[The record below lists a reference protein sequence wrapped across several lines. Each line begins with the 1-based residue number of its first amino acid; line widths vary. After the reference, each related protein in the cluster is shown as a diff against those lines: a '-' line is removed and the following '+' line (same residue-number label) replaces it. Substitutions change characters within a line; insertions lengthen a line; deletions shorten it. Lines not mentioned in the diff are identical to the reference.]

1 MTDPV
6 LHLLAGP
13 NGAGKSTFFARV
25 LGPITHLRF
34 VNADEIAAAHW
45 PGREVEHAYEAA
57 AIAADERQGLIE
69 ARQSFVTETVFSHE
83 SKVELLRRAEAAGY
97 RTMLHILMVPVDL
110 AVVRVALR
118 VEEGGHD
125 VPEDKIR
132 GRHARLW
139 SHVREAI
146 GVVDEAIVYDSSSA
160 VGYRRVASY
169 LDGHL
174 VGEPEWPPWAPDALK
189 QVGRGRR
196 ATGIDPGA

>member
-1 MTDPV
+1 VTDPV
-6 LHLLAGP
+6 LHLIAGP

-25 LGPITHLRF
+25 LGPITHLPF
-34 VNADEIAAAHW
+34 VNADEIAALRW
-45 PGREVEHAYEAA
+45 PGQEVEHAYEAA
-57 AIAADERQGLIE
+57 ALAAEERDARIT

-97 RTMLHILMVPVDL
+97 RTTLHVLMIPVDL
-110 AVVRVALR
+110 AVVRVGLR

-125 VPEDKIR
+125 VPEEKIR

-139 SHVREAI
+139 AHIREAV

-160 VGYRRVASY
+160 VGYRRVATY

-174 VGEPEWPPWAPDALK
+174 VGAPAWPDWAPDELRLA
-189 QVGRGRR
+189 GR
-196 ATGIDPGA
+196 

>member
-6 LHLLAGP
+6 LHLIAGP

-25 LGPITHLRF
+25 LGPITHLPF
-34 VNADEIAAAHW
+34 INADEIAAVRW
-45 PGREVEHAYEAA
+45 PGQEVERSYEAA
-57 AIAADERQGLIE
+57 ALAAEERDARIT

-97 RTMLHILMVPVDL
+97 RTTLHVLMIPVDL
-110 AVVRVALR
+110 AVVRVGLR

-125 VPEDKIR
+125 VPEEKIR

-139 SHVREAI
+139 AHVREAV

-160 VGYRRVASY
+160 VGYRRVATY

-174 VGEPEWPPWAPDALK
+174 VGAPAWPDWAPDELRLA
-189 QVGRGRR
+189 GR
-196 ATGIDPGA
+196 

>member
-6 LHLLAGP
+6 LHLIAGP

-25 LGPITHLRF
+25 LGPITHLPF
-34 VNADEIAAAHW
+34 INADEIAASRW
-45 PGREVEHAYEAA
+45 PGQEVERSYEAA
-57 AIAADERQGLIE
+57 ALAAEERDARIT

-97 RTMLHILMVPVDL
+97 RTTLHVLMIPVDL
-110 AVVRVALR
+110 AVVRVGLR
-118 VEEGGHD
+118 VAEGGHD
-125 VPEDKIR
+125 VPEEKIR

-139 SHVREAI
+139 AHVREAI

-160 VGYRRVASY
+160 VGYRRVATY

-174 VGEPEWPPWAPDALK
+174 VGAPAWTDWAPDELRQA
-189 QVGRGRR
+189 GR
-196 ATGIDPGA
+196 